1 MSMLCKC
8 LVKKLGCNENT
19 FIATRENINKTVIT
33 IAYSQRD
40 KSYCLEDTNNL
51 NLNFK
56 KIEKILLKRQEVA

>member
-33 IAYSQRD
+33 IAYS
-40 KSYCLEDTNNL
+40 
-51 NLNFK
+51 
-56 KIEKILLKRQEVA
+56 